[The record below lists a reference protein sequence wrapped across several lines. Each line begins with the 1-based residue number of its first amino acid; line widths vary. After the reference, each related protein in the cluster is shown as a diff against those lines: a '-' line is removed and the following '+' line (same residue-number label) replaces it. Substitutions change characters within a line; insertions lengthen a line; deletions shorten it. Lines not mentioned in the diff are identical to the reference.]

1 MFQKCVT
8 SAKWMSYVFP
18 LDIPKL
24 ATDILL
30 MLTKKKNKNNGFWN
44 CACQLKPQNQQKF
57 ELHSTSAFAI
67 HTNTS
72 G

>member
-30 MLTKKKNKNNGFWN
+30 MLTKKNPKQW
-44 CACQLKPQNQQKF
+44 LL
-57 ELHSTSAFAI
+57 ELCLSVETTESAEV
-67 HTNTS
+67 
-72 G
+72 